1 MSSELP
7 DMPAQ
12 LAPHKEYLD
21 TLSPADLST
30 AASFII
36 ANPDCGLDTIK
47 HAVRI
52 KHEAS

>member
-1 MSSELP
+1 MSLELP
-7 DMPAQ
+7 DMPAF

-36 ANPDCGLDTIK
+36 NNPDCGLDTIK
-47 HAVRI
+47 HAVRLM
-52 KHEAS
+52 HEAD